1 MGGGK
6 LGVGIFRFGY
16 VVCMVLGDVGAYGFR
31 RGGFQELGFLV
42 ACTRLYK
49 PLCRSVGHDLWRS
62 ALLDF

>member
-6 LGVGIFRFGY
+6 LSVGIFRFGY

-49 PLCRSVGHDLWRS
+49 PLCRSVGHNLWQS
-62 ALLDF
+62 ALLNF